1 MKRFKF
7 FQKGKPYWLTL
18 SKFGEPITMDSI
30 IVGVSPLSYNP
41 NDFMIRRRLIFW
53 SDSSN
58 RHYYGPW
65 ITEDN
70 KHFNLP
76 QIDNPIIE

>member
-1 MKRFKF
+1 MKDFKF

-18 SKFGEPITMDSI
+18 SKFGEPISMDSV
-30 IVGVSPLSYNP
+30 IVGVSPLTYEP
-41 NDFMIRRRLIFW
+41 DFSMKRRLIYW
-53 SDSSN
+53 SKGCN
-58 RHYYGPW
+58 RHFYGPW

-76 QIDNPIIE
+76 QIDNVIIG

>member
-1 MKRFKF
+1 MKRFRF

-30 IVGVSPLSYNP
+30 IVGVSPLSYEP
-41 NDFMIRRRLIFW
+41 DFSMKRRLIFW
-53 SDSSN
+53 SEGSN
-58 RHYYGPW
+58 RHFYGPW
-65 ITEDN
+65 IKEDN

-76 QIDNPIIE
+76 QIDNPILE